1 MDAPDAGLV
10 THMSILDIRQNRKTI
25 VGVGSA
31 LVDLLAREPDDFIE
45 TLGVAKGGM
54 NLVDNAF
61 LGDLI
66 NRASSAPLVV
76 PGGSACN
83 TAMGVARLGGRSRF
97 VGKLG
102 KDDMGGLFIRG
113 LQSGNVDAMLF
124 DSDLPTGCVLSVI
137 TPDTQRSMFTC
148 LGAASEM
155 QPGEITSDIFADA
168 AMVHVEGYLVFNPDL
183 LRAVLSSAKTAGALV
198 SLDLASFNVVEQAG
212 PFLKAM
218 VAEYVDILIANE
230 DESLAYT
237 GHIEEAAALER
248 LAADASMAVLKLGPK
263 GSRVAHKGVKI
274 EIAPLVCD
282 DAVDSTGAGDLW
294 ASGFLYGLAAGF
306 SIEKSGEIASAC
318 GREVCRVIG
327 ASIPDEGW
335 ERIKKIKEKI
345 NG

>member
-1 MDAPDAGLV
+1 
-10 THMSILDIRQNRKTI
+10 MSILDIKENRKTI

-54 NLVDNAF
+54 NLVDSGF

-66 NRASSAPLVV
+66 ARASSRPAVV

-97 VGKLG
+97 VGKRG
-102 KDDMGGLFIRG
+102 KDDLGGLFTRG
-113 LQSGNVDAMLF
+113 LQRSNVDAVLF

-155 QPGEITSDIFADA
+155 RPDEITVAIFADA
-168 AMVHVEGYLVFNPDL
+168 AVVHVEGYLVFNPEL
-183 LRAVLSSAKTAGALV
+183 LRAVLTSAKNAGALV

-212 PFLKAM
+212 PFLKEM
-218 VAEYVDILIANE
+218 VSEYVDILIANE
-230 DESLAYT
+230 DEARAYT
-237 GHIEEAAALER
+237 GHAGESRALEA
-248 LAADASMAVLKLGPK
+248 LAVDVSMAVLKLGDR
-263 GSRVAHKGVKI
+263 GSRVAHRNRKI
-274 EIAPLVCD
+274 EIAPLACD

-294 ASGFLYGLAAGF
+294 ASGFLYGLVSGF
-306 SIEKSGEIASAC
+306 TIEKSGEIASAC

-327 ASIPDEGW
+327 AGIPDDGW
-335 ERIKKIKEKI
+335 ERIKKIKEKL

>member
-10 THMSILDIRQNRKTI
+10 SHMSILDIRQNRKTI

-54 NLVDNAF
+54 NLVDSAF

-83 TAMGVARLGGRSRF
+83 TAMGVARLGGKSRF

-155 QPGEITSDIFADA
+155 QPDEITSDIFSDA
-168 AMVHVEGYLVFNPDL
+168 AMVHVEGYLVFNPEL

-230 DESLAYT
+230 DEARAYT
-237 GHIEEAAALER
+237 GYDAEESRALEA
-248 LAADASMAVLKLGPK
+248 LAKDVTMAVLKLGAK
-263 GSRVAHKGVKI
+263 GSRVAHKGNTI

-306 SIEKSGEIASAC
+306 TVEKSGEIASAC

-327 ASIPDEGW
+327 AGIPDEGW
-335 ERIKKIKEKI
+335 ERIRKII
-345 NG
+345 